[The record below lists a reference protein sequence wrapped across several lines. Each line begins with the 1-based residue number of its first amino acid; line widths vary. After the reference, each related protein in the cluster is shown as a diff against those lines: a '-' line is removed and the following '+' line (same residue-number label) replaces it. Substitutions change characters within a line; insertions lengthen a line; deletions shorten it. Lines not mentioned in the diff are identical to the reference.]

1 MKQIKNSGVT
11 CEDVDLA
18 ESVLGPDIALIKGKT
33 IRKNISKLLHDDIYI
48 SRALIMNNKNV
59 NLSIDTMCINGLCFF
74 TSISD
79 DIHYRTAQFIPN
91 RKADTYQKALK
102 EIIHLYH
109 KGDFRIKNI
118 YCNNEKCSRT

>member
-1 MKQIKNSGVT
+1 MLHVPGVPTSNELKKLTSMNWIKNSGVT

-59 NLSIDTMCINGLCFF
+59 NLSIDTM
-74 TSISD
+74 
-79 DIHYRTAQFIPN
+79 
-91 RKADTYQKALK
+91 
-102 EIIHLYH
+102 
-109 KGDFRIKNI
+109 
-118 YCNNEKCSRT
+118 